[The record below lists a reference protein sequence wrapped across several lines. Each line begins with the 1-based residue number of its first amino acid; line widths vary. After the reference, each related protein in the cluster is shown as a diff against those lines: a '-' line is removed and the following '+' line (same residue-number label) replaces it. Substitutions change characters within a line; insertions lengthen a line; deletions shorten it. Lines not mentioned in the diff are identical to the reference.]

1 MSGGLANLELHNT
14 NMTKNIVE
22 MSLPGVNVVNGLI
35 KCLDCLKNTVNLIAN
50 NTGKHTIARQ
60 EVKKRPKRLKRPKTP
75 KPQNPKHHKSDY
87 SLKRFIH

>member
-60 EVKKRPKRLKRPKTP
+60 EVKKRPKRLKRPKSGLKYP
-75 KPQNPKHHKSDY
+75 KR
-87 SLKRFIH
+87 LA